1 MSFNQPKISIITVE
15 RNATGALNTT
25 LTSMT
30 VQDYPDVEIIVIDGA
45 STDGTV
51 DIIGKYHERITYW
64 SSEPDRGPYDAMNK
78 GLAKVTGEWVI
89 FMNAGDT
96 FAGTDTISRVFEHD
110 LTGYGVVYGDTLAG
124 YSRAQVL
131 KKAGKPEDLVKGMIF
146 CHQAAFVRTNLIK
159 EQGFDL
165 QYAIGA
171 DFDMMFG
178 LLSAGCRFKHLPFPI
193 AVVDVS
199 GLSNRKMVQSARE
212 HFAIA
217 GKYRKL
223 TLQERLYHYGFI
235 AWVALVSAG
244 YKILP
249 EKVMH
254 RISNLIS
261 NSSHKNANT
270 AH

>member
-1 MSFNQPKISIITVE
+1 MLKISIITIVHNDSIRFGNSAE
-15 RNATGALNTT
+15 SVKR
-25 LTSMT
+25 
-30 VQDYPDVEIIVIDGA
+30 QDYPVLEWIVIDGG
-45 STDGTV
+45 STDGTL
-51 DIIGKYHERITYW
+51 DIINTHSARISSW

-78 GLAKVTGEWVI
+78 GLAKATGEWVI

-96 FAGTDTISRVFEHD
+96 FAGTDTISRVLGDD
-110 LTGYGVVYGDTLAG
+110 LAGYGVVYGDILAG
-124 YSRAQVL
+124 YSRAPVL

-146 CHQAAFVRTNLIK
+146 CHQAAFVRTKLIK
-159 EQGFDL
+159 ERGFDL

-171 DFDMMFG
+171 DFDMMFS
-178 LLSAGCRFKHLPFPI
+178 LFLEGCRFKYLPFPV

-223 TLQERLYHYGFI
+223 SLPERLYHHGFI
-235 AWVALVSAG
+235 AWVTLVSAG

-249 EKVMH
+249 VKVMH

-261 NSSHKNANT
+261 NSSDKNQLI
-270 AH
+270 

>member
-1 MSFNQPKISIITVE
+1 MLKVTIITIVLNDRNSFRNTARSVE
-15 RNATGALNTT
+15 K
-25 LTSMT
+25 
-30 VQDYPDVEIIVIDGA
+30 QDYPVLEWIVIDGG
-45 STDGTV
+45 STDGTLEV
-51 DIIGKYHERITYW
+51 INTYSARISSW
-64 SSEPDRGPYDAMNK
+64 SSEPDRGQYDAMNK
-78 GLAKVTGEWVI
+78 GLAKATGEWVI

-96 FAGTDTISRVFEHD
+96 FAGTDSVSRVLGDD
-110 LTGYGVVYGDTLAG
+110 LTGYGVAYGDSLAG

-146 CHQAAFVRTNLIK
+146 CHQAAFVRRNLIN

-171 DFDMMFG
+171 DFDMIFS
-178 LLSAGCRFKHLPFPI
+178 LFLEGCRFKYLPFPV

-223 TLQERLYHYGFI
+223 SLPERLYHHGFI
-235 AWVALVSAG
+235 AWVAMVSAV

-249 EKVMH
+249 VKVMH
-254 RISNLIS
+254 RISNLTS
-261 NSSHKNANT
+261 NPNQKNQLT
-270 AH
+270 